1 MPTINIPSFLFF
13 FLLFFYFAVCIS
25 FYLNGLERMERKT
38 TKLMTRRFDP
48 GRIFLQN
55 RTFSRKILLGS
66 KRQASHFVLHFVL
79 RVLSV
84 DKQFALSSAVTFL
97 FNSTT
102 QIQHYNLL
110 RKSSTISTRNDRRVL
125 TVSDKWFFKFPFFPF
140 LFSFSSGFVCFV
152 KKHTKQIKSHW

>member
-1 MPTINIPSFLFF
+1 MINYICLQSTFPPFYFF

-66 KRQASHFVLHFVL
+66 KRQASHFVLHLYYGSFP
-79 RVLSV
+79 SI
-84 DKQFALSSAVTFL
+84 SSL
-97 FNSTT
+97 
-102 QIQHYNLL
+102 HYLL
-110 RKSSTISTRNDRRVL
+110 QS
-125 TVSDKWFFKFPFFPF
+125 PFF
-140 LFSFSSGFVCFV
+140 LILQRRYNIITYYV
-152 KKHTKQIKSHW
+152 KAVQSARATIGEC